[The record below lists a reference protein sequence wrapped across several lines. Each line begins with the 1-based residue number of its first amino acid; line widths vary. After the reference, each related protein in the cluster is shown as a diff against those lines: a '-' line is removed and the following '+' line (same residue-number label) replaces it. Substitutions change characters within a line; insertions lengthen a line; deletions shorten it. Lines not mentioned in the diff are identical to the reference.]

1 MVERDLQGLRA
12 YTSELTAKFAKIR
25 GNLSEMQQAMAEVT
39 ATAKSADGFVKATV
53 GPRGQLVKLELDAR
67 IYRKPDAGKLASTIT
82 ETVQKAATEAGE
94 KVKAVTEKYAPG
106 MDVSSYMR
114 GDIVSRFNRF
124 DFVNDEIEGK
134 D

>member
-1 MVERDLQGLRA
+1 MTERDIQGLRA

-25 GNLSEMQQAMAEVT
+25 GNLSEMQRAMAEVT
-39 ATAKSADGFVKATV
+39 ATAKSPDGFVKATV
-53 GPRGQLVKLELDAR
+53 GARGQLTKLELDAR
-67 IYRKPDAGKLASTIT
+67 IYRRADSGKLAATIT

-106 MDVSSYMR
+106 MDVSSYLR
-114 GDIVSRFNRF
+114 GDITSRFNRF
-124 DFVNDEIEGK
+124 DFVNDQIEGT